1 MPIGS
6 ENALLI
12 QWNDAWRVGN
22 AAIDYD
28 HQMLVNI
35 TNQLWDLKEQSR
47 VTHADVSRILGQLVD
62 YVKRHFKREEE
73 IFMASDYPLKAS
85 HKAMHA
91 ELTKVV
97 EDIAKVYDKD
107 PELLDLDEIMDF
119 LKRWLMDHI
128 VKHDM
133 GYREYILNDSK
144 KRSAA

>member
-1 MPIGS
+1 M
-6 ENALLI
+6 LI

-35 TNQLWDLKEQSR
+35 TNQLWHVKQQPR
-47 VTHADVSRILGQLVD
+47 VKNADINRLLAQLVD
-62 YVKRHFKREEE
+62 YVKRHFEREEE
-73 IFMASDYPLKAS
+73 IFMASDYPNKKS

-97 EDIAKVYDKD
+97 EDISNVYMRD
-107 PELLDLDEIMDF
+107 PDLLNLDEVMDF

-133 GYREYILNDSK
+133 GYREFIKPGAK